1 MGIIKESRV
10 TDNGQFLNKSIY
22 GCGTVK
28 YKKNGLL
35 HRSCGPAIIEK
46 DGTVGWYYSGKLH
59 RSCGP
64 AIIEKD
70 GTEGW
75 YYKGKLHRYNG
86 PAKVL
91 VDGTELWYHH
101 GTCLSNNDVKQRKL
115 VLCQ

>member
-28 YKKNGLL
+28 YKKNGL
-35 HRSCGPAIIEK
+35 
-46 DGTVGWYYSGKLH
+46 LH